1 MNPSHN
7 TSLARI
13 LRCSHPTLLLILA
26 GSLLLGA
33 PCAAQTCDYTVS
45 SLADSGDGTL
55 RTGLADANAPNICF
69 RLKGTITLSSTLQ
82 VTRPVTITATG
93 VTISGGGKVEILVI
107 NTPSPTDVVRINGL
121 TLTGG
126 NASEGGAAWV
136 EQGDVTFVGTTIDK
150 NSAALAGGIY
160 NSGTLSL
167 SQCAVTNNTSVD
179 YSGGGIY
186 NGATLS
192 LTGTTVSGNSAGTQN
207 GGGLDNLGTAQISGG
222 TFSSNRASRGGAIS
236 NEQGGQLLIQQGTT
250 FSNNSAVS
258 DAGGI
263 YNSSGGQLQIQQG
276 STFSNNSAAA
286 NSGAIYN
293 AGATTITGALFN
305 GNQAGTPGVA
315 SRGGALF
322 TQGITTIT
330 ESTFTANSIIGS
342 GGAIETDYYAT
353 TTLDDDTISGNTASA
368 SGSGLNNLSYI
379 ATTINNTII
388 AGNTAIGDVNADCSG
403 CANAKGSANLIG
415 VTVNLGPL
423 ANNSGP
429 TQTMMPLPGS
439 SAISAGA
446 ATATAD
452 ITDQRGFSRLNAKG
466 GLDVGAVQTHYT
478 SVGFVAQPSN
488 TLVNQSIPPPVAVQ
502 VVETDGSTTNYPLG
516 VPVTLSLINGQSN
529 PTTGTLTGTLTEY
542 PTSQGGVNEAVFADL
557 SVDTP
562 GSYQLFAT
570 DAISGNSS
578 SGDASYNATS
588 NVFQISL
595 PPVVTLNWQPAP
607 LTYGPLPR
615 SELNALATINGAPA
629 TGTFVYTF
637 IATGATVNVG
647 QIYPVGVYPAQVV
660 FTPTGSTTQY
670 TAGTSLQISQATP
683 VLTWPTPSPIYTS
696 TPLSATQLDAT
707 ATGVTGAALAG
718 TFVYTPAAGTTLT
731 AGSHVLSATFTP
743 TDATAYAST
752 NVQVTIQVHAVTAAT
767 VTIQDSAN
775 PITFGQVETFTA
787 TVTGTDGQPFSGGTT
802 SFTVDGAGIGSAPVT
817 NGSGS
822 VSDASLTAGTHAV
835 GVSYTNAGTN
845 QTLTAATTLAVNKAT
860 PKLTW
865 PTPAAIFIS
874 TRLSATQLDATA
886 TGVTGAALAGT
897 FAYSPAA
904 GATLPAGSQS
914 LSATFTPS
922 DTTDYI
928 TNTAQVAIQV
938 NAPTAATV
946 VIQESAKPITFGQS
960 ETFTAVVTG
969 TDGKPLSGGTAAFTV
984 DGAGIGSPLVTNG
997 SASVNDT
1004 SLTAGTHNI
1013 GVSYTNTATSQ
1024 TLTAATTLTVNK
1036 ATPKL
1041 TWPTPAAIYASTPL
1055 SATQLDA
1062 SAAGVTGSTL
1072 AGAFA
1077 YNPTAGTTLTAGS
1090 HVLSTTFTPTDST
1103 DYTANTAQVTVQV
1116 NAPTAATVVIQ
1127 ESAKPI
1133 TFGQSETFTAVVT
1146 GTDGK
1151 PLSGGTA
1158 AFTVDGAGIG
1168 SPLVTNGSASVND
1181 TSLTAGTHNIGVSYT
1196 NTATSQTLTAAT
1208 TLTVNK
1214 ATPKLTWPTPAA
1226 IYASTP
1232 LSATQLD
1239 ASAAGVTGST
1249 LAGAFAY
1256 NPTAGTTLTAG
1267 SHVLSTTFTP
1277 TDSTDYTAN
1286 TAQVTVQVN
1295 APTAATVVIQE
1306 SAKPI
1311 TFGQSETF
1319 TAVVTGTDGKPLS
1332 GGTAAFTVDGAG
1344 IGSPLV
1350 TNGSASVN
1358 DTSLTAGTHNI
1369 GVSYTNT
1376 ATSQTLTAA
1385 TTLTVNKATPK
1396 LTWPTPAAI
1405 YASTPLSAT
1414 QLDASAAGVTGSTL
1428 AGAFAYNPTAGTTLT
1443 AGSHVLSTTF
1453 TPTDSTDY
1461 TANTAQVTVQVNA
1474 PTAAT
1479 VVIQESAKPITFG
1492 QSETFTATVSGS
1504 DGLPFSGGTAA
1515 FTSDGT
1521 AIGSATVVNGSAS
1534 VTASSLTAGAH
1545 QIAISYT
1552 NSALAQPLAGSATLT
1567 VNKAAPVIA
1576 WSTSAPIYTV
1586 TPLSSTQL
1594 NAAATGVNRASLP
1607 GTFIYS
1613 PAVGATLPAGAQTL
1627 STTFT
1632 PTDTADYTNAMAHIT
1647 IQVGHATIAITSVS
1661 PGTASVSASP
1671 LSITVTGSGFTPA
1684 SELEVNGTPIAT
1696 TVQSST
1702 AITAAI
1708 PGTDLAKA
1716 GTLNISVYD
1725 PASKFSSNVVQ
1736 LPVTAPTANVTF
1748 SIPETT
1754 DSGEQPAINIDS
1766 NSPYPA
1772 DLQGT
1777 LTLTFAPAGN
1787 NGVDDPAIQFS
1798 TGGRTLSFTVP
1809 AGSTTAPQVALQT
1822 GTVAGTITVTLTL
1835 TAGGV
1840 DVTPPGLAPIT
1851 LVIAPGVPVIT
1862 SVTFSNNSQ
1871 GQVTV
1876 VISGFSNTR
1885 DMNQA
1890 EFIFTGTGASSLREG
1905 KVDVSVPGMF
1915 STWYGSSDSD
1925 QYGSEFTYTQ
1935 NFQLSKP
1942 DQGITGVAVTLANSV
1957 GTSGSVNSQ

>member
-13 LRCSHPTLLLILA
+13 LRCSLPTLLLILA

-45 SLADSGDGTL
+45 SLVDSSADGTL
-55 RTGLADANAPNICF
+55 RTGLADAKAASICF
-69 RLKGTITLSSTLQ
+69 GLQGTITVLTPLQ
-82 VTRPVTITATG
+82 VTRPVTITPTG
-93 VTISGGGKVEILVI
+93 VTISGGGTVEILVI
-107 NTPSPTDVVRINGL
+107 NTPSPTDVVRINGG

-126 NASEGGAAWV
+126 SASEGGAV
-136 EQGDVTFVGTTIDK
+136 FVQQGTVSFVGTTIDK
-150 NSAALAGGIY
+150 NTAALAGAIY

-167 SQCAVTNNTSVD
+167 SQCAVTNNTAID
-179 YSGGGIY
+179 YYGGGIY
-186 NGATLS
+186 NGGTLS
-192 LTGTTVSGNSAGTQN
+192 LTGTTVSGNSAGTQT
-207 GGGLDNLGTAQISGG
+207 GGGLDNFGTAQISGG
-222 TFSSNRASRGGAIS
+222 TFSNNKASQGAAIY
-236 NEQGGQLLIQQGTT
+236 NEQSGQLQIQQGTT

-258 DAGGI
+258 NAGAI
-263 YNSSGGQLQIQQG
+263 FNSNGGQLQIQTG
-276 STFSNNSAAA
+276 TTFSNNSAVSNA
-286 NSGAIYN
+286 GAIYN
-293 AGATTITGALFN
+293 GGGTTITGALFN
-305 GNQAGTPGVA
+305 GNSVSGVPGAV
-315 SRGGALF
+315 STGGALF
-322 TQGITTIT
+322 NQGIATIT
-330 ESTFTANSIIGS
+330 ESTFTANSVIGN

-353 TTLDDDTISGNTASA
+353 TTLDDDTISGNTAST
-368 SGSGLNNLSYI
+368 SGSGLNNLSYV

-388 AGNTAIGDVNADCSG
+388 AGNTVIGDVNADCNG
-403 CANAKGSANLIG
+403 CANANGSANLIG

-423 ANNSGP
+423 ANNGGP

-439 SAISAGA
+439 SAIAAGA
-446 ATATAD
+446 PTATTD
-452 ITDQRGFSRLNAKG
+452 TTDQRGFSRLNASG
-466 GLDVGAVQTHYT
+466 GIDVGAAQTHYS

-488 TLVNQSIPPPVAVQ
+488 TLVTQPITPAVAVQ

-516 VPVTLSLINGQSN
+516 VPVTISLINAQTN
-529 PTTGTLTGTLTEY
+529 PTTGTLAGTLTEY
-542 PTSQGGVNEAVFADL
+542 PTSQAGVNEAVFADL
-557 SVDTP
+557 SVDTA

-595 PPVVTLNWQPAP
+595 PPVVTINWQPAP
-607 LTYGPLPR
+607 LTYGPLPQ
-615 SELNALATINGAPA
+615 SELNAVATINGAPA

-637 IATGATVNVG
+637 NATGATVNVG
-647 QIYPVGVYPAQVV
+647 QIYPVGVYSVQVV
-660 FTPTGSTTQY
+660 FTPTGSTRQY
-670 TAGTSLQISQATP
+670 TDQTALQIQRATP
-683 VLTWPTPSPIYTS
+683 VLTWPTPAPIYTS

-707 ATGVTGAALAG
+707 ATGVTGAALPG
-718 TFVYTPAAGTTLT
+718 TFVYAPAAGTALT
-731 AGSHVLSATFTP
+731 AGPHALSTTFTP
-743 TDATAYAST
+743 TDATDYASA
-752 NVQVTIQVHAVTAAT
+752 NVQVTIQVNAVTAAT

-775 PITFGQVETFTA
+775 PITFGQKETFTA
-787 TVTGTDGQPFSGGTT
+787 TVTGTDGQPFSGGTA
-802 SFTVDGAGIGSAPVT
+802 SFTVDGPGIGSAPVT
-817 NGSGS
+817 NGSAS

-845 QTLTAATTLAVNKAT
+845 QTLTAATTLVVNKAT

-865 PTPAAIFIS
+865 PTPAAIFTS
-874 TRLSATQLDATA
+874 TPLSATQLDATA

-914 LSATFTPS
+914 LSTTFTPS

-946 VIQESAKPITFGQS
+946 VIQESANPVTFGQS

-1036 ATPKL
+1036 AAPKL
-1041 TWPTPAAIYASTPL
+1041 TWPTPAAIYASTRL

-1062 SAAGVTGSTL
+1062 SATGVTGSTL

-1116 NAPTAATVVIQ
+1116 NAPTAATVTIQ
-1127 ESAKPI
+1127 ES
-1133 TFGQSETFTAVVT
+1133 S
-1146 GTDGK
+1146 
-1151 PLSGGTA
+1151 
-1158 AFTVDGAGIG
+1158 
-1168 SPLVTNGSASVND
+1168 N
-1181 TSLTAGTHNIGVSYT
+1181 
-1196 NTATSQTLTAAT
+1196 
-1208 TLTVNK
+1208 
-1214 ATPKLTWPTPAA
+1214 
-1226 IYASTP
+1226 
-1232 LSATQLD
+1232 
-1239 ASAAGVTGST
+1239 
-1249 LAGAFAY
+1249 
-1256 NPTAGTTLTAG
+1256 
-1267 SHVLSTTFTP
+1267 
-1277 TDSTDYTAN
+1277 
-1286 TAQVTVQVN
+1286 
-1295 APTAATVVIQE
+1295 
-1306 SAKPI
+1306 
-1311 TFGQSETF
+1311 
-1319 TAVVTGTDGKPLS
+1319 
-1332 GGTAAFTVDGAG
+1332 
-1344 IGSPLV
+1344 
-1350 TNGSASVN
+1350 
-1358 DTSLTAGTHNI
+1358 
-1369 GVSYTNT
+1369 
-1376 ATSQTLTAA
+1376 
-1385 TTLTVNKATPK
+1385 
-1396 LTWPTPAAI
+1396 
-1405 YASTPLSAT
+1405 
-1414 QLDASAAGVTGSTL
+1414 
-1428 AGAFAYNPTAGTTLT
+1428 
-1443 AGSHVLSTTF
+1443 
-1453 TPTDSTDY
+1453 
-1461 TANTAQVTVQVNA
+1461 
-1474 PTAAT
+1474 
-1479 VVIQESAKPITFG
+1479 PITFG

-1552 NSALAQPLAGSATLT
+1552 NNALAQPLTGSATLT

-1576 WSTSAPIYTV
+1576 WPTPAPIYTV

-1607 GTFIYS
+1607 GTFLYS
-1613 PAVGATLPAGAQTL
+1613 PAAGATLPAGAQTL

-1632 PTDTADYTNAMAHIT
+1632 PTDTADYTNATAHIT
-1647 IQVGHATIAITSVS
+1647 IQVGYATIAITSVS
-1661 PGTASVSASP
+1661 PGTATVSASP
-1671 LSITVTGSGFTPA
+1671 LSIMVTGSGFTPT
-1684 SELEVNGTPIAT
+1684 SELEVNGTPVAT
-1696 TVQSST
+1696 TVQGST

-1716 GTLNISVYD
+1716 GTLSISVYD

-1736 LPVTAPTANVTF
+1736 LPVTAPTANVTL
-1748 SIPETT
+1748 SIPQTT
-1754 DSGEQPAINIDS
+1754 DSGEQSAINIEL
-1766 NSPYPA
+1766 NSPYLA
-1772 DLQGT
+1772 DLQGI
-1777 LTLTFAPAGN
+1777 LTLTFAPAGSS
-1787 NGVDDPAIQFS
+1787 GVDDPAIQFS

-1809 AGSTTAPQVALQT
+1809 AGSTTTPQVALQT

-1835 TAGGV
+1835 AAGGV

-1851 LVIAPGVPVIT
+1851 LVIAPGAPVIT

-1876 VISGFSNTR
+1876 VISGFSNPR

-1890 EFIFTGTGASSLREG
+1890 EFVFTGTGASGLRAA
-1905 KVDVSVPGMF
+1905 KADVSVPGMF
-1915 STWYGSSDSD
+1915 SSWYGLSDSD

-1935 NFQLSKP
+1935 DFQLSKP
-1942 DQGITGVAVTLANSV
+1942 DQGITGVAVTLTNSV